1 MPDSGLA
8 AEEISA
14 GSGRDVGE
22 APDDALRLPR
32 DRRKWIAAVLA
43 VVLLAVIIGVWQLA
57 VTQEW
62 TSSLVL
68 PPPADVVSAIDDGF
82 TAAHG
87 SWWPDV
93 SVTLM
98 ETLLGF
104 AIGVAA
110 AMVIGAVF
118 AYADVLRK
126 AVYPYV
132 LFLQT
137 FPKVAIAP
145 LLVAWLGYGA
155 APKIVIS
162 ALLAFFP
169 VFANTITGLSA
180 INPNERRLIR
190 ACGANWLQEL
200 WYLRLPNAKPYI
212 FAAMDVAL
220 VVSLLGTIVG
230 EFVGSKSGLG
240 YRIQQSTAFG
250 DTASV
255 YAVLIVL
262 GVLGIALHFV
272 MVAVKSWLVFEED

>member
-1 MPDSGLA
+1 MPDSGVATERIGGPGLA
-8 AEEISA
+8 ET
-14 GSGRDVGE
+14 
-22 APDDALRLPR
+22 PDDALRAPR
-32 DRRKWIAAVLA
+32 DRRNWVAAALA
-43 VVLLAVIIGVWQLA
+43 VVLLAAIVGVWQLA
-57 VTQEW
+57 VVQEW

-68 PPPADVVSAIDDGF
+68 PPPADVVSSLASGL
-82 TAAHG
+82 APGPG
-87 SWWPDV
+87 SWWGDV
-93 SVTLM
+93 GVTLT
-98 ETLLGF
+98 ETVAGF

-132 LFLQT
+132 LFMQT
-137 FPKVAIAP
+137 FPKIAIAP

-180 INPNERRLIR
+180 INAGERRLIR

-220 VVSLLGTIVG
+220 VVALLGTIVG
-230 EFVGSKSGLG
+230 EFVGAKSGLG

-250 DTASV
+250 DTAAV
-255 YAVLIVL
+255 YAVLIIL
-262 GVLGIALHFV
+262 GGLGIALHFV
-272 MVAVKSWLVFEED
+272 MVALKSWLVFEED

>member
-1 MPDSGLA
+1 MPDSQLVDETGTVAPAGTDPAGL
-8 AEEISA
+8 
-14 GSGRDVGE
+14 
-22 APDDALRLPR
+22 PK
-32 DRRKWIAAVLA
+32 DRRNWIAAVLA
-43 VVLLAVIIGVWQLA
+43 VVLLVVIVGVWQLA

-68 PPPADVVSAIDDGF
+68 PPPADVFASLKNGF
-82 TAAHG
+82 ATAQG
-87 SWWPDV
+87 SWWPDIW
-93 SVTLM
+93 VTLS
-98 ETLLGF
+98 ETVIGF
-104 AIGVAA
+104 AIGVVA
-110 AMVIGAVF
+110 AMVVGAVF
-118 AYADVLRK
+118 AYVDVLRK

-132 LFLQT
+132 LFMQT
-137 FPKVAIAP
+137 FPKIAVAP

-169 VFANTITGLSA
+169 VFTNTITGLSR
-180 INPNERRLIR
+180 INGNERRLIR
-190 ACGANWLQEL
+190 SCGANWLQEL

-220 VVSLLGTIVG
+220 VVALLGTIVG

-255 YAVLIVL
+255 YAVLIIL
-262 GVLGIALHFV
+262 GALGIALHFV
-272 MVAVKSWLVFEED
+272 MVALKSWLVFEED